1 MIFTFKLTSED
12 EYFRVD
18 YTRKQM
24 ISVYKHKDQRGIRI
38 LTDFSAIKTLVHTL
52 LNDSPQYK
60 MISSAEFFDVH
71 NDIITALAEEQDI
84 LYNEQFN
91 N

>member
-12 EYFRVD
+12 EYFRID

-38 LTDFSAIKTLVHTL
+38 VKDFNAIKTLVHTL
-52 LNDSPQYK
+52 LSDSPQYVV
-60 MISSAEFFDVH
+60 ITPAEFFDVH
-71 NDIITALAEEQDI
+71 NDIITALAEEQEI

>member
-1 MIFTFKLTSED
+1 MFTFALTSGE
-12 EYFRVD
+12 EYFRID
-18 YTRKQM
+18 YTRKLM

-38 LTDFSAIKTLVHTL
+38 LTDFAAIKTLVHTL
-52 LNDSPQYK
+52 LSDSPQYK
-60 MISSAEFFDVH
+60 IVSSAEFFDIH
-71 NDIITALAEEQDI
+71 NEIITLLAEEQEI

>member
-71 NDIITALAEEQDI
+71 NDIITALAEEQEL

>member
-12 EYFRVD
+12 EYFRID

-38 LTDFSAIKTLVHTL
+38 VTDFSAIKTLVHTL

-71 NDIITALAEEQDI
+71 NDIITALAEEQEL

>member
-1 MIFTFKLTSED
+1 MIFTFKLTSEE

-52 LNDSPQYK
+52 LSDSPQY
-60 MISSAEFFDVH
+60 IVITPAEFFDVH

>member
-1 MIFTFKLTSED
+1 MIFTFKLASED
-12 EYFRVD
+12 EYFRID

-24 ISVYKHKDQRGIRI
+24 ISVYKYNQQRGIRI
-38 LTDFSAIKTLVHTL
+38 LTDFDSIKTCVHTL

-60 MISSAEFFDVH
+60 MISPAEFFDVH
-71 NDIITALAEEQDI
+71 NDIITKLAEEQEL

>member
-1 MIFTFKLTSED
+1 MFIFALTSGE
-12 EYFRVD
+12 EYFRID
-18 YTRKQM
+18 YARKQM
-24 ISVYKHKDQRGIRI
+24 ISAYKHKDQFGIRI
-38 LTDFSAIKTLVHTL
+38 VTDFPAIQSLVQTL
-52 LNDSPQYK
+52 LTDSPQYK

-71 NDIITALAEEQDI
+71 NDIITKLAEEQEL

>member
-1 MIFTFKLTSED
+1 MIFTFKLASED
-12 EYFRVD
+12 EYFRID

-71 NDIITALAEEQDI
+71 NDIITALAEEQEI

>member
-1 MIFTFKLTSED
+1 MMFTFALTSGE
-12 EYFRVD
+12 EYFRID

-24 ISVYKHKDQRGIRI
+24 ISVYKHKDQCGIRI
-38 LTDFSAIKTLVHTL
+38 LKDFAAIKTLVHTL
-52 LNDSPQYK
+52 LSDSPQYK
-60 MISSAEFFDVH
+60 IVTSAEFFDMH
-71 NDIITALAEEQDI
+71 NEIITLLAEEQEI

>member
-1 MIFTFKLTSED
+1 MIFTFKLTSGD

-24 ISVYKHKDQRGIRI
+24 ISVYNHKDQRGIRI
-38 LTDFSAIKTLVHTL
+38 VTDFNAIKTLVHTL
-52 LNDSPQYK
+52 LSDSPQYVV
-60 MISSAEFFDVH
+60 ITPAEFFDVH
-71 NDIITALAEEQDI
+71 NDIITILAEEQDI

>member
-1 MIFTFKLTSED
+1 MFTFALTSGE
-12 EYFRVD
+12 EYFRID

-24 ISVYKHKDQRGIRI
+24 ISVYKHKDQCGIRI
-38 LTDFSAIKTLVHTL
+38 LKDFAAIKTLVHTL
-52 LNDSPQYK
+52 LSDSPQYK
-60 MISSAEFFDVH
+60 IVSSAEFFDMH
-71 NDIITALAEEQDI
+71 NEIITLLAEEQEI

>member
-1 MIFTFKLTSED
+1 MFTFALTSGE
-12 EYFRVD
+12 EYFRID

-24 ISVYKHKDQRGIRI
+24 ISVYKHKDQCGIRI
-38 LTDFSAIKTLVHTL
+38 LKDFAAIKTLVHTL
-52 LNDSPQYK
+52 LSDSPQYK
-60 MISSAEFFDVH
+60 IVTSAEFFDMH
-71 NDIITALAEEQDI
+71 NEIITLLAEEQEI

>member
-1 MIFTFKLTSED
+1 MFTFALISGE
-12 EYFRVD
+12 EYFRID

-24 ISVYKHKDQRGIRI
+24 ISVYKHKDQCGIRI
-38 LTDFSAIKTLVHTL
+38 LKDFAAIKTLVHTL
-52 LNDSPQYK
+52 LSDSPQYK
-60 MISSAEFFDVH
+60 IVTSAEFFDMH
-71 NDIITALAEEQDI
+71 NEIITLLAEEQEI